1 MAKSNSEQEDLFS
14 RIYSKS
20 KLKQD
25 VYGNTFDTFQIIK
38 NVLEKIESSYS
49 KTTQKFDN
57 PEELNFKV
65 KQNGKFELEVKF
77 GGDVLLFMMHTNV
90 FEFPRKHSV
99 MHTSYIK
106 ENPNRSYCGVIYIY
120 NFLADSFKYN
130 RINDL
135 GYLIG
140 RVFINN
146 EKHYFVEGKKELGFI
161 YNNFGENVITPES
174 INEIVVAA
182 VDYTLNFDLLCPPYE
197 TQQEISVNLIKN
209 TLDTIS
215 IKTGKRIGFKFQADN
230 DNIENF

>member
-1 MAKSNSEQEDLFS
+1 MTDSTHKDLFS

-20 KLKQD
+20 KLKQE
-25 VYGNTFDTFQIIK
+25 VYKNTSESFEVLN
-38 NVLEKIESSYS
+38 NVLQNIESNYNKSTENLEKS
-49 KTTQKFDN
+49 SDLSF
-57 PEELNFKV
+57 EL

-77 GGDVLLFMMHTNV
+77 GGDILLFMMHTNI

-99 MHTSYIK
+99 MQTSYIK
-106 ENPNRSYCGVIYIY
+106 EDSNRSYCGVIYIY

-130 RINDL
+130 RVNDL

-140 RVFINN
+140 RIFINN

-161 YNNFGENVITPES
+161 YNNFGNNVINSKSME
-174 INEIVVAA
+174 EIATAA
-182 VDYTLNFDLLCPPYE
+182 IDYTLNFDLLCPPYE
-197 TQQEISVNLIKN
+197 TQKEISVNLIKN

-230 DNIENF
+230 DNIESGN